1 MPSAADDKSRGTRG
15 ARRRSDRK
23 AGRQRHEAQCRRPTR
38 RLRRITGV
46 IGHGVER
53 RASPAAPRGASPPR
67 VVPATR
73 LVRAAS
79 ISRTW
84 WLLAA
89 SFFLSLGTLSPTQ
102 IPSQGHPTNP
112 GKEDGSCEEPQPSR
126 RRQAEHSHAH
136 ALAACGARGGGCRGE
151 GGDRAREHTPFF
163 RGDGADTSWSSN
175 RCGASALLP
184 RSRDCG
190 ASALLPRSRDCGAPC
205 SLDLGTTMF

>member
-46 IGHGVER
+46 IGHGGER

-67 VVPATR
+67 IVPATR

-102 IPSQGHPTNP
+102 IPSQGHPTNVSQDSSF
-112 GKEDGSCEEPQPSR
+112 GNGFKQISVLVEIFGRDSLIDHLLLVFCSVDTQHENKKTSYQ
-126 RRQAEHSHAH
+126 
-136 ALAACGARGGGCRGE
+136 
-151 GGDRAREHTPFF
+151 FF
-163 RGDGADTSWSSN
+163 REPPNLVVSIFFN
-175 RCGASALLP
+175 
-184 RSRDCG
+184 
-190 ASALLPRSRDCGAPC
+190 
-205 SLDLGTTMF
+205 

>member
-1 MPSAADDKSRGTRG
+1 MVEIPRLRKNVRRMPSAADDKSRGTRG

-38 RLRRITGV
+38 KLRRITGV

-102 IPSQGHPTNP
+102 IPSQGHPTS
-112 GKEDGSCEEPQPSR
+112 DAFGSG
-126 RRQAEHSHAH
+126 AMTT
-136 ALAACGARGGGCRGE
+136 AAAAATAGVAGAASAASAASRGGFVGGGFV
-151 GGDRAREHTPFF
+151 GGDG
-163 RGDGADTSWSSN
+163 GDG
-175 RCGASALLP
+175 GQP
-184 RSRDCG
+184 
-190 ASALLPRSRDCGAPC
+190 
-205 SLDLGTTMF
+205 